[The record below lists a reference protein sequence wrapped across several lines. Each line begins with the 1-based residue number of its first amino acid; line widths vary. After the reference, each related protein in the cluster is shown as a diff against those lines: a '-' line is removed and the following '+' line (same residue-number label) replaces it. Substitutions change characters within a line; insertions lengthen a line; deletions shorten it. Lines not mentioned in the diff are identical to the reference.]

1 MNMML
6 KKLFGHPT
14 THDSKRLTV
23 VLVTTIF
30 RINSCS
36 LIVDNQRIL
45 SEFFKHLKN
54 DKSLDVSNKSIYDS
68 SIWPKFNL

>member
-36 LIVDNQRIL
+36 LIVDNQQIL
-45 SEFFKHLKN
+45 SQFLKHLQKN
-54 DKSLDVSNKSIYDS
+54 K
-68 SIWPKFNL
+68 